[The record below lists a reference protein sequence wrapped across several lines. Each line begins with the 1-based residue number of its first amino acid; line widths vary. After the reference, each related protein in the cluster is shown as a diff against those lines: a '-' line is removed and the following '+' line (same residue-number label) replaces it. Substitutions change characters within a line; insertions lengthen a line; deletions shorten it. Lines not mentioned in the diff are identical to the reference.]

1 MIETGRKGRR
11 SFLLV
16 GEVAQVGYEK
26 FMICISFGMA
36 YLSFWMLN
44 QMLSCSVITINKQAT
59 YVFA

>member
-26 FMICISFGMA
+26 VFMIRISFGMA
-36 YLSFWMLN
+36 YLSLLN
-44 QMLSCSVITINKQAT
+44 AKSDVGLLCNNNK
-59 YVFA
+59 